1 MEICA
6 PVQKPWASVLSQ
18 FYTSPIAEIGTL
30 GHLAMI
36 TLALLTLNLCSI
48 LNLLFLM
55 SLGNFTLRPS
65 LGYQGEEKLETRGNA
80 EVHRQGALSAR
91 LRLSQ
96 AGPQVPPS
104 MPAALVSLGSCPV

>member
-1 MEICA
+1 
-6 PVQKPWASVLSQ
+6 
-18 FYTSPIAEIGTL
+18 
-30 GHLAMI
+30 MI